1 MPFSKWDLIDMNL
14 NAGNVSTIL
23 ILNFR
28 WSFGILLW
36 EIETEGLYHFIYNH

>member
-1 MPFSKWDLIDMNL
+1 MNL
-14 NAGNVSTIL
+14 NTENVSTIL

-36 EIETEGLYHFIYNH
+36 EIETEGLYHFTYNH